1 MGVRHNYSMLS
12 LTPVVKRDNPEIAV
26 IPKRRVRK
34 MGGALTMSQVK
45 PKPAIKVLNENRI
58 VSAVRMQ
65 DIKSKGIL
73 QQYIDGLYGDDG
85 KLRTS
90 KQLYQYIPSGAWKD
104 RRCFIIGGGTSA
116 KGFDFSKLKGELVI
130 TVNRAFEYCPN
141 SAINLCQDARV
152 FGFYENKEFPEG
164 AEAKKKFEEYAG
176 YKTWLNVQAFP
187 FPEDIYQIDIVH
199 SSDFKYDSYS
209 GGIPPYNNS
218 GINALCLAVCLG
230 ANPIYLIGFDCYG
243 VNGRTANFHSGYP
256 ESNEEHIYND
266 FIRDFNYVSHLIK
279 DKTKVINLNPD
290 SAIKCFD
297 FGRFED
303 IKKIKRPI
311 VVSFYTEGTGYELE
325 IRRLKKSAVRFGLE
339 YDFYAQKDL
348 GSWRANIHDRI
359 RILRHFLD
367 KHKGRDILYID
378 ADGEIQQYPALFDDF
393 KDEFGITKIDRSK
406 YWKDWEEFH
415 SDRFEYLGGTMYL
428 KNCKP
433 VRELLDLWERLDA
446 PMETKLSQHTLI
458 HAIEGMEGK
467 IKINL
472 LPLTYCQIFDV
483 MINEGEPVIEHFQAS
498 RRGLLYVKVKED
510 GIKYLD
516 FGNGVKTDG
525 IA

>member
-1 MGVRHNYSMLS
+1 MGQA
-12 LTPVVKRDNPEIAV
+12 I
-26 IPKRRVRK
+26 
-34 MGGALTMSQVK
+34 TMSQLGK
-45 PKPAIKVLNENRI
+45 PQREVITHKKPPASVT
-58 VSAVRMQ
+58 MQ
-65 DIKSKGIL
+65 DIKHKGIL
-73 QQYIDGLYGDDG
+73 QQYIDNLYDGDG
-85 KLRTS
+85 KLR
-90 KQLYQYIPSGAWKD
+90 KNKLLYQYIPSGAWAG
-104 RRCFIIGGGTSA
+104 RRCFIIGGGTSL
-116 KGFDFSKLKGELVI
+116 KGFDFERLRGELVI
-130 TVNRAFEYCPN
+130 TVNRGFEYAPF

-152 FGFYENKEFPEG
+152 FGFYENKEFAEG
-164 AEAKKKFEEYAG
+164 EEAKKKFEAYKG

-187 FPEDIYQIDIVH
+187 FPEDIYQIDIIH
-199 SSDFKYDSYS
+199 PSDFKYNSYA

-218 GINALCLAVCLG
+218 GLNALCLAICLG
-230 ANPIYLIGFDCYG
+230 ANPIYLLGFDCYG
-243 VNGRTANFHSGYP
+243 VNDSTANFHSGYP
-256 ESNEEHIYND
+256 SSNKEEIYKD
-266 FIRDFNYVSHLIK
+266 FIKDFNKVAGEVK
-279 DKTKVINLNPD
+279 DITKIINLNPK
-290 SAIKCFD
+290 SNIKAFE
-297 FGRFED
+297 FGNIDD
-303 IKKIKRPI
+303 IKEIKRPI
-311 VVSFYTEGTGYELE
+311 VVSFFTKGTGYELE
-325 IRRLKKSAVRFGLE
+325 IRKLEKSIIRFGLE
-339 YDFYAQKDL
+339 YDFYAQDDK

-359 RILRHFLD
+359 RILKHFLD

-378 ADGEIQQYPALFDDF
+378 ADGEIQQYPALFDNF
-393 KDEFGITKIDRSK
+393 KEDFGITKIDRSK
-406 YWKDWEEFH
+406 YWKNWEEFH

-498 RRGLLYVKVKED
+498 RRGLLYVKVKEN
-510 GIKYLD
+510 GTKYLD